1 MTPNARGALFMTIS
15 MAAFAIND
23 TFIKLLGDHLPF
35 FQILFLRSVGT
46 VLFLGG
52 LAYGAGHLTYRFN
65 RADRNRVAIRA
76 VAEILAAVC
85 FINALFH
92 LPLAN
97 VTAIIQAL
105 PLTVTLAAALFL
117 REAVGWRRFAAIGVG
132 FVGVMLIVRP
142 GAEDF
147 SVYSVYALLAVVFVT
162 VRDLAARRLSHDV
175 PSVSV
180 AFVTSFAML
189 AFSGIGA
196 IGTEW
201 VAMDGRD
208 WLWLAGAI
216 GAIIVGYLASV
227 SAMRTG
233 EIGVVTQ
240 FRYSA
245 LLVALVLG
253 YLVFGDWPDRVTMVG
268 AGLVVATGLF
278 TLWRERQT
286 AEKRIIPA
294 RTR

>member
-1 MTPNARGALFMTIS
+1 MTPNTQGALYMTLS
-15 MAAFAIND
+15 MTAFAVND

-46 VLFLGG
+46 VAFIALM
-52 LAYGAGHLTYRFN
+52 AWQAGHLRF
-65 RADRNRVAIRA
+65 RFAPADRRLVGIRA
-76 VAEILAAVC
+76 VAEIAAAVC

-117 REAVGWRRFAAIGVG
+117 GEAVGWRRFLAIGVG

-147 SVYSVYALLAVVFVT
+147 SVYSIYALLAVVCVT
-162 VRDLAARRLSHDV
+162 VRDLAARRLSPEV

-180 AFVTSFAML
+180 ALATSCAVL
-189 AFSGIGA
+189 IFSALGA
-196 IGTEW
+196 LGTDW
-201 VAMDGRD
+201 APMAGRD
-208 WLWLAGAI
+208 WLWMAGSVA
-216 GAIIVGYLASV
+216 AIIVGYLVSV
-227 SAMRTG
+227 MAMRQG

-240 FRYSA
+240 FRYTA

-253 YLVFGDWPDRVTMVG
+253 YLVFGDWPDEVTLLG

-286 AEKRIIPA
+286 SRPKPVSH
-294 RTR
+294 